1 MFRRPRQLQ
10 LQAEHSREQII
21 RVKVKGVK
29 LLHAFV
35 ARLAV
40 MQERRWCDPIQGT
53 SWYVGALRPGGIPAP
68 LPCTHLHTQQ
78 NSGLHSATEHCYL
91 PWLHPPKGASAVTEP
106 LGLCASIQFLSMSI
120 GCEHRLISSFL
131 LPLLWWSKYLQLSER
146 GWQQPQNFVLDSK
159 CHI

>member
-53 SWYVGALRPGGIPAP
+53 SWYVGALRPGGIPAL

-78 NSGLHSATEHCYL
+78 NSGLHSAT
-91 PWLHPPKGASAVTEP
+91 GA
-106 LGLCASIQFLSMSI
+106 
-120 GCEHRLISSFL
+120 L
-131 LPLLWWSKYLQLSER
+131 LPALTSPTQGCFCSHWALGALCKHLIPPHVYWVWAQADQLLPSSSSLMIKIFTAQWAGLAAAPKLCSW
-146 GWQQPQNFVLDSK
+146 
-159 CHI
+159 